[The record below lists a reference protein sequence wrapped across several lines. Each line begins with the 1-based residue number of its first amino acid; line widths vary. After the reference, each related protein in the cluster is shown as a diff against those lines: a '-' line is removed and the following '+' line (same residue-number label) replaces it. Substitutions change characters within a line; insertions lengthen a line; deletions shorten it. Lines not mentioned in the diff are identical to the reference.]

1 MQTRKVRHGSAEA
14 RRDAR
19 QDHVGK
25 LQNQQKDDTPEIL
38 HGMRPRNL
46 HKDIDEIAGD
56 KRLRQREH
64 AVQHAERNHSAEQ
77 GGVGIPD
84 QSDDKQQMPC
94 GGSDLFRQR
103 FGADAFFIDVGVAT
117 IGITHAD
124 IPRHIKTI
132 YHYIINTE

>member
-1 MQTRKVRHGSAEA
+1 M
-14 RRDAR
+14 
-19 QDHVGK
+19 
-25 LQNQQKDDTPEIL
+25 QNQQKDDAPEIL
-38 HGMRPRNL
+38 HGVRPCNL
-46 HKDIDEIAGD
+46 HQNVDEISGD
-56 KRLRQREH
+56 ECLYQREY
-64 AVQHAERNHSAEQ
+64 AVQHAERDHSAEQ

-103 FGADAFFIDVGVAT
+103 FGADAFFVDAGVAT

-124 IPRHIKTI
+124 IPRHFKIN